1 MTLTVHERVVSLRV
15 VSLRLG
21 MISEEYMTFFKKCES
36 RWDIGGM
43 RNLICVHDLYVYM
56 RTWD

>member
-1 MTLTVHERVVSLRV
+1 MTLTVHERVVSLR
-15 VSLRLG
+15 LE

-36 RWDIGGM
+36 RWDIGEM

-56 RTWD
+56 CTWD